1 MNKNFKND
9 PKLNIGLVQINNS
22 FSGQE
27 YLPLTAGSL
36 QVYVEK
42 YFSNPSSLEFQL
54 PIFMRISVD
63 DAVKSLSNTN
73 IVFFSI
79 YIWNYRLSLAIAKSL
94 KFKYPDIITVFG
106 GPQVP
111 DHAEDFLNKYS
122 FINIAVHGEG
132 ERVAL
137 TLLEEKLNENLTNGN
152 FTNIP
157 GISYLSED
165 KSFKSNPKLP
175 RLKDLSEYP
184 SPFLEGVFDPLMKK
198 YPNITWMA
206 LWETNRGCPFS
217 CTFCD
222 WGSATV
228 SKIYQFYIDRI
239 YKEIEWFSAHK
250 IEYVYCCDANFGA
263 LKRDIDIVKKVAKIK
278 NKTGFP
284 KKLSVFNTKNV
295 TDRAYIVQKILS
307 DSGLHKGVDIAFQSL
322 DHNTLDNI
330 KRSNISLSS
339 FFELQ
344 KRFTNDGVQTYSE
357 LIMGLPGET
366 YDSFVEGYSS
376 LIKNGQH
383 NRIRS
388 SPLTILPNAEMAD
401 PESIKKYKIETVEVR
416 STNQHGSVDQLK
428 EIIYETQHF
437 VISTDSMPTKD
448 WIRTRKFH
456 LSGQLLYFNKLLQI
470 PFIVINELYQISY
483 RHLIE
488 EFCETNISADFNII
502 NDLMSSIH
510 NHAVEMTKGG
520 LEFIGS
526 DMLQL
531 MWPVDEHLFIDLVS
545 NNKLE
550 EFYNQSE
557 IIIKNLLSKKS
568 INFDNKII
576 EESIMLNKLLI
587 KQPYQYEDIEV
598 QLSYNIYDFYNSVKS
613 GNKISF
619 KKKQNIYNINKSST
633 TWPSIEDWSREVVWY
648 QNSTGAYM
656 YDAKNTNFKHTMPA
670 IPTETVI

>member
-1 MNKNFKND
+1 MQIMKDNA
-9 PKLNIGLVQINNS
+9 KLNVGLVQINNS

-54 PIFMRISVD
+54 PIFKRISVD

-73 IVFFSI
+73 VVFFSI
-79 YIWNYRLSLAIAKSL
+79 YIWNFRLSLAIAKSL

-111 DHAEDFLNKYS
+111 DHAEDFLNEYP
-122 FINIAVHGEG
+122 FIDIAVHGEG

-137 TLLEEKLNENLTNGN
+137 SLLEEKLNENLTNGN

-184 SPFLEGVFDPLMKK
+184 SPFLEGVFDQLMKNNK
-198 YPNITWMA
+198 NTKWMV

-222 WGSATV
+222 WGSATL
-228 SKIYQFYIDRI
+228 SKIYQFDIDRI
-239 YKEIEWFSAHK
+239 YKELKWFADNK
-250 IEYVYCCDANFGA
+250 IEYVFCCDANFGA
-263 LKRDIDIVKKVAKIK
+263 LKRDIDIVKKAIEIK
-278 NKTGFP
+278 SKTGFP
-284 KKLSVFNTKNV
+284 KRLSVFNTKNV
-295 TDRAYIVQKILS
+295 TERAYIVQKMLS

-322 DHNTLDNI
+322 DRNTLDNI
-330 KRSNISLSS
+330 KRTNISLSS

-344 KRFTNDGVQTYSE
+344 KRFTNDGIKTYSE

-366 YDSFVEGYSS
+366 YDSFVEGYSA

-383 NRIRS
+383 NRIRC

-401 PESIKKYKIETVEVR
+401 PKYISKYKLETVEARV
-416 STNQHGSVDQLK
+416 TNAHGSVDQLK
-428 EIIYETQHF
+428 EKIYETQHF
-437 VISTDSMPTKD
+437 LISTDSMPTKD
-448 WIRTRKFH
+448 WIRARKFA
-456 LSGQLLYFNKLLQI
+456 LSAQLLHFNKLLHI
-470 PFIVINELYQISY
+470 PFILTHEIYQISY
-483 RHLIE
+483 RQLIE
-488 EFCETNISADFNII
+488 EFCELNTSEKFITI
-502 NDLMSSIH
+502 NDLQSFIH
-510 NHAVEMTKGG
+510 NNAVEMTKGG
-520 LEFIGS
+520 DEFIGS
-526 DMLQL
+526 DILQL
-531 MWPVDEHLFIDLVS
+531 LWPVDEYLFIDLVC
-545 NNKLE
+545 NNKME
-550 EFYNQSE
+550 EFYNQTE

-587 KQPYQYEDIEV
+587 KQPFQNKDVEV
-598 QLSYNIYDFYNSVKS
+598 QLSYNIYDFYNSVKA
-613 GNKISF
+613 GKKISF
-619 KKKQNIYNINKSST
+619 KKKKNIYNIDRTST
-633 TWPSIEDWSREVVWY
+633 TWSSIEDWSREVVWY
-648 QNSTGAYM
+648 ENSTGAYM
-656 YDAKNTNFKHTMPA
+656 YDTK
-670 IPTETVI
+670 